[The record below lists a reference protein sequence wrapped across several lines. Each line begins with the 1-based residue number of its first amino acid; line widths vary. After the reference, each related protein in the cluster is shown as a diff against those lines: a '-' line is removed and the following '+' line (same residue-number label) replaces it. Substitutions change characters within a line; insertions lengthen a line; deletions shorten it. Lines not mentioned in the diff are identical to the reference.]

1 MSGSTHHCALAPSV
15 QLVLDKYLWNEC
27 CLGHTS
33 LGTLPILLLR
43 EMVGK
48 HQLQNFSLSR
58 IQQI

>member
-1 MSGSTHHCALAPSV
+1 MSGSTHHCAPRA
-15 QLVLDKYLWNEC
+15 QRAAGTGKYLWNEC
-27 CLGHTS
+27 HLGHTS